1 MNTAVISIGSNINPD
16 SNTGS
21 ALTLMAAE
29 VTIVKTSDFDFT
41 EPIGLKNQPDFLNG
55 AVLVETDMTMDA
67 FARFLKDVEKSLKRE
82 RTENKFG
89 PRTIDLDIVVWNNA
103 VIDDDVYTRGFLKK
117 AVKFLIPDIF

>member
-1 MNTAVISIGSNINPD
+1 
-16 SNTGS
+16 
-21 ALTLMAAE
+21 
-29 VTIVKTSDFDFT
+29 
-41 EPIGLKNQPDFLNG
+41 
-55 AVLVETDMTMDA
+55 DMTMDA

>member
-1 MNTAVISIGSNINPD
+1 VNTAVISIGSNINAD
-16 SNTGS
+16 RNIGR
-21 ALTLMAAE
+21 ALTMMAVE
-29 VTIVKTSDFDFT
+29 VAIVKTSDFDFT
-41 EPIGLKNQPDFLNG
+41 KPIGFKDQPDFLNG
-55 AVLVETDMTMDA
+55 AALVETDMTMDA